1 MEILIGL
8 FVIHMDL
15 SGDSMVISI
24 LEEVMMITVLSLK
37 YQHLMWNYK
46 VNSLKD
52 KNKTKI

>member
-1 MEILIGL
+1 MEILIGS